1 MIENKKDKTSI
12 VGVVTEAFPN
22 TLFKVKIEKSGE
34 EMLTFLSGKM
44 RLHRIRI
51 LIGDKVEVEIDP
63 YGGKG
68 KIIKRF

>member
-1 MIENKKDKTSI
+1 MIEKQKKTSV
-12 VGVVTEAFPN
+12 VGVVIEAFPN
-22 TLFKVKIEKSGE
+22 TLFKVKTEKGDE

-51 LIGDKVEVEIDP
+51 LIGDRVEVEIDP

-68 KIIKRF
+68 KIIKRL

>member
-1 MIENKKDKTSI
+1 MAIFQDTSI
-12 VGVVTEAFPN
+12 AFPN
-22 TLFKVKIEKSGE
+22 TLFKVKTEKGDE

-51 LIGDKVEVEIDP
+51 LIGDRVEVEIDP

-68 KIIKRF
+68 KIIKRL

>member
-1 MIENKKDKTSI
+1 MLSNKKEKTSV
-12 VGVVTEAFPN
+12 VGIVTEAFPN
-22 TLFKVKIEKSGE
+22 TLFKVKPENSEE